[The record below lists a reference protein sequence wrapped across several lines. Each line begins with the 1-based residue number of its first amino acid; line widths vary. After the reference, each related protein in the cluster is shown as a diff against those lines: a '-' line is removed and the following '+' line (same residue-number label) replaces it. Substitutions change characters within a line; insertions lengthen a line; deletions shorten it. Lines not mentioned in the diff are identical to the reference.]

1 MDTPTRITFAMARVR
16 AVDWLDQLRE
26 VKAPTLVIAGAQ
38 DVGATPEMAKQIA
51 DRIPGAE
58 LQVFEEAAH
67 LSVAEVPEQFE
78 AAVRRLLERV

>member
-1 MDTPTRITFAMARVR
+1 
-16 AVDWLDQLRE
+16 
-26 VKAPTLVIAGAQ
+26 
-38 DVGATPEMAKQIA
+38 MAKQIA

-58 LQVFEEAAH
+58 LQVFEAAAH